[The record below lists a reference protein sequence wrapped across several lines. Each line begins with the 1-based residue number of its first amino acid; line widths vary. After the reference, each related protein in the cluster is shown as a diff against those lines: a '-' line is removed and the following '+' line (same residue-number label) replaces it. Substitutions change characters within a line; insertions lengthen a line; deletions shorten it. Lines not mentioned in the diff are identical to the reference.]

1 MVGNT
6 GRTERSRSP
15 RRVWKSHDETG
26 GGRVL
31 RSRNGPGSFPAG
43 RAGRRV
49 PGRGGERLHSS
60 ERPAGTPRRPAPP
73 PYKRR
78 RRGPQGRAPL
88 PPPRSGPR
96 PAPNR
101 AARRRPWRPGPRGKG
116 PPPPAPPKI
125 NPCHVT
131 AAGQRAARGAAAAA
145 AAGGGCRAAGRS
157 HPPLPPA
164 GRPVT
169 AGQRRPRTAGR
180 EAKLAAAR
188 RCKALG
194 ARPPAAV
201 PGCKPPTSAGS
212 ARCQSAFA
220 NTGVGWVRSSAA
232 RVAFCPA
239 PLSRATPT
247 PPGPSWAGSGTGPS
261 RPSGPLRAQLGAA
274 PPPGARPA

>member
-1 MVGNT
+1 MAARAPREGAAPARPAENKPVPRNCRGT
-6 GRTERSRSP
+6 KGRAR
-15 RRVWKSHDETG
+15 G
-26 GGRVL
+26 GG
-31 RSRNGPGSFPAG
+31 
-43 RAGRRV
+43 
-49 PGRGGERLHSS
+49 GGWGL
-60 ERPAGTPRRPAPP
+60 
-73 PYKRR
+73 
-78 RRGPQGRAPL
+78 L
-88 PPPRSGPR
+88 C
-96 PAPNR
+96 
-101 AARRRPWRPGPRGKG
+101 PGPL
-116 PPPPAPPKI
+116 A
-125 NPCHVT
+125 
-131 AAGQRAARGAAAAA
+131 
-145 AAGGGCRAAGRS
+145 
-157 HPPLPPA
+157 PPLPPA

-247 PPGPSWAGSGTGPS
+247 PP
-261 RPSGPLRAQLGAA
+261 RPIVGWQRDRPFPPLRAPPSSARRRAAPWRPPRVTLPAPGEGGAA
-274 PPPGARPA
+274 VPPSCCAAPSPAPLFPAVRSELQGPGKG